1 MLFMSI
7 VTWEPEKRNEVRK
20 AFTEQGTVTGG
31 KIIGTWSDIGGCR
44 SFRLLEG
51 DDPKAM
57 VAASNLYND
66 IATVEIIPVIETQ
79 ELMKVVASK
88 K

>member
-1 MLFMSI
+1 MLFMCLL
-7 VTWEPEKRNEVRK
+7 TWEPEKRDLVRK
-20 AFTEQGTVTGG
+20 AFAEPGSQTG
-31 KIIGTWSDIGGCR
+31 KTIGVWSDIGGCR